1 VRHHSTS
8 HIAEPEGAVGLAF
21 FIVFNRVPSMLKT
34 VVGMIAVSFL
44 LFTGKAD
51 AQVLQRYNT
60 GQWVIE
66 ANATKNVFQNC
77 TATGRYGGG
86 AQVVFMLTRNL
97 VWGIGIENPKWNWTP
112 QSQGD
117 LSYWVD
123 GRSPRTGKTR
133 ALSRTRLLILL
144 ADSKQLFEEI
154 RRGNRM
160 YFRPHGH
167 NVFNITLIGTSV
179 ALNEL
184 MSCVRR
190 YR

>member
-1 VRHHSTS
+1 MATLKLPSRKGQS
-8 HIAEPEGAVGLAF
+8 GLAVPT
-21 FIVFNRVPSMLKT
+21 ISNRVPSMLKT
-34 VVGMIAVSFL
+34 VVGMVAASFFFL
-44 LFTGKAD
+44 LAGKAD
-51 AQVLQRYNT
+51 AQVLQRYST

-77 TATGRYGGG
+77 TATGSYGGG

-97 VWGIGIENPKWNWTP
+97 VWGVGIENPKWNWTP

-117 LSYWVD
+117 LTYWVD
-123 GRSPRTGKTR
+123 GRAPRTSKAR

-167 NVFNITLIGTSV
+167 NAFNITLMGTSV